1 MAVNMWTW
9 LKERDRIDIQALS
22 RELGCPVVEISAL
35 KGTGIMEA
43 ANKAVE
49 LARDSRA
56 SVPVHKFCADVEAAL
71 EGNRTMH
78 RRKCA

>member
-1 MAVNMWTW
+1 M
-9 LKERDRIDIQALS
+9 
-22 RELGCPVVEISAL
+22 VEISAL

-71 EGNRTMH
+71 EEIEQCIGGNVPEAQ
-78 RRKCA
+78 RRFLCHQAV